1 MKPPKEKV
9 ALILIETDDAYIQV
23 GPFLYCGAITN
34 AVIKNEI
41 YLTFK
46 ENGAVCSMK
55 DVRDIVVVFG
65 NSEYHGLLSPKI
77 EEVWPESFFGKY
89 ESR

>member
-1 MKPPKEKV
+1 MEMPKEKV
-9 ALILIETDDAYIQV
+9 ALILIETNDVYIQV
-23 GPFLYCGAITN
+23 GPFLYCGAVTN

-41 YLTFK
+41 YRTF
-46 ENGAVCSMK
+46 EEHGVICPIE

-77 EEVWPESFFGKY
+77 KEVWPESFVCD